1 MKQILFFITVMSLA
15 GCAADEQSCR
25 TPSDVPV
32 AIAGGSFEMGKGA
45 IYPEEGPPR
54 KVAVAAFDIDPSE
67 VTNRQFAAFVADTN
81 HVTVAEKPAPETGKP
96 GSAVFT
102 IPTPGNPSWWRW
114 KDGASWRH
122 PDGPGS
128 SITDKLDYPVV
139 QVAYED
145 AAAYAKW
152 AGRALPSAEQWEYAA
167 QGGGAHQPASNSWQG
182 VFPAYDSAEDGYA
195 GLAPVGCF
203 EPNGFGLF
211 DMTGN
216 VWELTSS
223 ITEGGH
229 VIKGGSYLC
238 ADNYCRRA
246 RPAAWQ
252 AQELGLGTSHVG
264 FRTVSTPQ
272 GSQ

>member
-1 MKQILFFITVMSLA
+1 
-15 GCAADEQSCR
+15 
-25 TPSDVPV
+25 
-32 AIAGGSFEMGKGA
+32 
-45 IYPEEGPPR
+45 
-54 KVAVAAFDIDPSE
+54 
-67 VTNRQFAAFVADTN
+67 VADTGY
-81 HVTVAEKPAPETGKP
+81 VTVAEKPAPETGKP

-102 IPTPGNPSWWRW
+102 IPTPGNRSWWRW
-114 KDGASWRH
+114 QDGASWQH

-128 SITDKLDYPVV
+128 SITDQMDHPVV

-145 AAAYAKW
+145 AAAYAQW

-167 QGGGAHQPASNSWQG
+167 QGGGKLQAMSNSWQG
-182 VFPAYDSAEDGYA
+182 VFPVYNSAVDGYE
-195 GLAPVGCF
+195 GLASVGCF

-216 VWELTSS
+216 VWELTS
-223 ITEGGH
+223 TTVEGGA

-264 FRTVSTPQ
+264 FRTVSKPLD
-272 GSQ
+272 GA